1 MTIANLS
8 RQIQLI
14 LKKKVENFHKN
25 WQIFDES
32 ALFKGMKHVT
42 QRRAEVESGI
52 KLFVGPRAS
61 ILAIIDIYGL
71 KR

>member
-25 WQIFDES
+25 WQSFDES

-42 QRRAEVESGI
+42 QTRAEVESGI
-52 KLFVGPRAS
+52 KLFPGPRPL
-61 ILAIIDIYGL
+61 I
-71 KR
+71 